1 MAKEVAPAVRRL
13 RRRDSVRSCSNLK
26 KKENRL
32 TRIAL
37 AIVWLFVFCHFWK
50 IVPTVYE
57 LIYSED
63 GTEMSVWPR
72 WLLRVKHLSHLLIT
86 LNFAVNFL
94 IYSVL

>member
-1 MAKEVAPAVRRL
+1 MAPAVRRL
-13 RRRDSVRSCSNLK
+13 RGRDSVRSCRNRLK
-26 KKENRL
+26 RKENRL

-37 AIVWLFVFCHFWK
+37 AIVWLFVFCHSWK
-50 IVPTVYE
+50 LVPTVYE

-72 WLLRVKHLSHLLIT
+72 WLLRVKHLSHSLIT
-86 LNFAVNFL
+86 LNSAVNFL